1 MHFGD
6 VFNLKF
12 NKNKIFELFLI
23 FFTIFLFNISCK
35 GTESVLIGYVT
46 IGDDDMSSNN
56 EYIIDNNDENT
67 SVESDE
73 YSTNITNNN
82 GENLSVESD
91 EYSTNITNN
100 NNENTSVESD
110 EYSTNIT
117 NNNDE
122 NLSVELGELDGYFIK
137 GNTISFGEKSHLLS
151 YECVPPKNCNLYVR
165 AIKIKDAFV
174 NDIVY
179 NPNTSDTHIDT
190 GWLLYKGVATFDYLA
205 STPGKWKIYAVRYTG
220 QNFKNDYDIERVI
233 FDKSCSIDGINR
245 YTLISKDR
253 KVIYP
258 GNIEG

>member
-1 MHFGD
+1 M
-6 VFNLKF
+6 KF
-12 NKNKIFELFLI
+12 NKNKIFKLFLI

-46 IGDDDMSSNN
+46 IGDDDTSSNN

-82 GENLSVESD
+82 G
-91 EYSTNITNN
+91 
-100 NNENTSVESD
+100 
-110 EYSTNIT
+110 
-117 NNNDE
+117 E

-233 FDKSCSIDGINR
+233 LDKSCSIDGINR

>member
-1 MHFGD
+1 M
-6 VFNLKF
+6 KF
-12 NKNKIFELFLI
+12 NKNKIFKLFLI

-46 IGDDDMSSNN
+46 IGDDDTSSNN
-56 EYIIDNNDENT
+56 EYIIDNNDENM
-67 SVESDE
+67 S
-73 YSTNITNNN
+73 I
-82 GENLSVESD
+82 
-91 EYSTNITNN
+91 
-100 NNENTSVESD
+100 
-110 EYSTNIT
+110 
-117 NNNDE
+117 
-122 NLSVELGELDGYFIK
+122 ELGELDGYFIK

-165 AIKIKDAFV
+165 AIKIKDAFG

-179 NPNTSDTHIDT
+179 NPNTSDTHIDS

-205 STPGKWKIYAVRYTG
+205 STPGKWKIYAVRYAG

-233 FDKSCSIDGINR
+233 LDKSCSIDGINR